1 MGTKKAGTGTPKKR
15 GRKPGSG
22 TGRKKKTGTGA
33 DTGEQL
39 ALIET
44 GTGTQSGTGTDLGTG
59 AETQSGTGVQK
70 KKTGRPKGSKS
81 GYTRSEKTIAQ
92 RKANMRKRN
101 EAAFAY
107 GMPPEEMEYNQRH
120 IQHVLRIHEIAMQAD
135 RKDPASLRA
144 CFLNYVALC
153 AEDGF
158 KVGNMAAAAAMG
170 VDCPTVERWNRSKDP
185 EYKELAQFVKS
196 TCSLFREGMVA
207 DGKVNPVIGIFWQ
220 RNYDG
225 LRNDT
230 EQVQA
235 VQTTQ
240 DDGEE
245 GMTAD
250 DYRKK
255 YGDLIGE

>member
-1 MGTKKAGTGTPKKR
+1 MQIVARTGTGTKSGTGVRKKP

-22 TGRKKKTGTGA
+22 TGRKKKTGTGT
-33 DTGEQL
+33 DSGEQMTML
-39 ALIET
+39 E
-44 GTGTQSGTGTDLGTG
+44 SGTGTGIVSV
-59 AETQSGTGVQK
+59 ESGTGTQK
-70 KKTGRPKGSKS
+70 KKTGRPKGRKS
-81 GYTRSEKTIAQ
+81 GYTATEKALIQ
-92 RKANMRKRN
+92 RR
-101 EAAFAY
+101 EAAVKAARARE
-107 GMPPEEMEYNQRH
+107 GLDLSPEDAEYNRRH
-120 IQHVLRIHEIAMQAD
+120 IQHVLRIHEIATHAD

-158 KVGNMAAAAAMG
+158 KVGNMGAVTAMG
-170 VDCPTVERWNRSKDP
+170 VDIQTLAAWQRSSVP
-185 EYKELAQFVKS
+185 ELRDLAKFVKS
-196 TCSLFREGMVA
+196 TCSLFRETLVA

-230 EQVQA
+230 EQVQQ
-235 VQTTQ
+235 VQPESR
-240 DDGEE
+240 EE
-245 GMTAD
+245 DGMTAD